1 MALDRSW
8 LAVLE
13 VMLVGFR
20 GFHFVYVCI
29 YIYIYVYVC
38 IYIYV
43 YVYIYISIFLKTYIF
58 RFRVAHLCG
67 KIATWI

>member
-1 MALDRSW
+1 MAGGVRSY
-8 LAVLE
+8 AG
-13 VMLVGFR
+13 GFQ
-20 GFHFVYVCI
+20 GFSFCVRM

-38 IYIYV
+38 IYIYMCM
-43 YVYIYISIFLKTYIF
+43 YIYKYISIFLKTYKF